1 MLESLR
7 SLKDGSPTGRVK
19 AFFFK
24 RKELDTMIFK
34 EVDKHVGKGFYST
47 LGRLPRYL
55 SW

>member
-34 EVDKHVGKGFYST
+34 EVDKHVGKVFYST